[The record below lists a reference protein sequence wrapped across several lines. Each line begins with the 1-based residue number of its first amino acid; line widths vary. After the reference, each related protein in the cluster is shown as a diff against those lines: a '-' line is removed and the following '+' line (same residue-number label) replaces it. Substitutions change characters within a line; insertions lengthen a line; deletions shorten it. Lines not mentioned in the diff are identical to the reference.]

1 MSAKPMS
8 RSKAVLLGIA
18 YTTALPL
25 AFAVVSVIYA
35 LIVGING

>member
-8 RSKAVLLGIA
+8 RSKAVLRMIA
-18 YTTALPL
+18 YTTALPIGL
-25 AFAVVSVIYA
+25 AAISVIYA